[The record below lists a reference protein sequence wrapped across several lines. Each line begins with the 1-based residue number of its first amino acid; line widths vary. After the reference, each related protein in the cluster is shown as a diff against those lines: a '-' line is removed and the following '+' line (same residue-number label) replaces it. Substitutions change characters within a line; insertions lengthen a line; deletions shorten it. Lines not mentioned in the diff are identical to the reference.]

1 MLEAEK
7 LREEN
12 AKYRKKVQDFQ
23 LKFARLGEYN
33 DGNKDSDILGGL
45 NTKDQHQLK
54 KTIGDDK
61 VIGSIQKLL
70 ETSKQSR
77 ESLEAARKQL
87 KSTFDSI
94 DKEVKEL
101 ESELEGI
108 NRQTREAER
117 EFNQKMADHKSKE
130 VTKENRH
137 EMKAKEKEIKRDH
150 EAKKKNLDGQKT
162 TATNNR
168 SAKTQRRYDA

>member
-33 DGNKDSDILGGL
+33 DSNKDSDILGGL
-45 NTKDQHQLK
+45 NSKDQHQLK

-117 EFNQKMADHKSKE
+117 EFNQNCGLS
-130 VTKENRH
+130 RFL
-137 EMKAKEKEIKRDH
+137 
-150 EAKKKNLDGQKT
+150 KKCIML
-162 TATNNR
+162 
-168 SAKTQRRYDA
+168 